1 MNDKIGPE
9 MQVTLHFAIELLDVG
24 VVDSN
29 FDKAPATFKV
39 GDGNLLPGFEKALF
53 GLSVGDKKVITI
65 KPEQGFGMPNPNNV
79 QWLSKRDFD
88 DALELQPGLMLSFAD
103 ANHSELPGVIKSI
116 DGDNVEVDFNH
127 PLAGQDLLF
136 TVHIIDVKPV

>member
-1 MNDKIGPE
+1 MSDKIGPDT
-9 MQVTLHFAIELLDVG
+9 QVTLHFAIELTDAS

-53 GLSVGDKKVITI
+53 GMTAGDKKVIPI

-79 QWLSKRDFD
+79 QYLSKQDFD
-88 DALELQPGLMLSFAD
+88 ADMDLQPGLMLSFAD
-103 ANHSELPGVIKSI
+103 ANHSELPGII
-116 DGDNVEVDFNH
+116 TGLEGDTVEVDFNH
-127 PLAGQDLLF
+127 PLAGKELLF
-136 TVHIIDVKPV
+136 NVHILEVKAL